1 MAPADQLLS
10 PHTAHPDEDHRVLE
24 LQGAQSSQG
33 RWMINLGSPS
43 SPGSHS

>member
-24 LQGAQSSQG
+24 LQGAQSSQ
-33 RWMINLGSPS
+33 MVDD
-43 SPGSHS
+43 